1 MNSIVKSGFTILFIL
16 FVTNTFSQEFVY
28 IHEIIPEVVYD
39 IRYNSTDNF
48 MGKRVD
54 GYNKSV
60 AMLSKKASASLQK
73 VQDDLSGQG
82 YGLKIFDAYRPQK
95 AVNHFIRWAKI
106 SGDTITKSRYYPDL
120 SKSVLFELGYIAE
133 RSGHTRGSTLDLTM
147 VYKDSKEEV
156 DMGSPWDFFGDI
168 SHHGTGKISVE
179 QTANRNILLRTMEKH
194 GFRRYD
200 NEWWHYTLDDEPYPD
215 TYFNFDVE

>member
-1 MNSIVKSGFTILFIL
+1 MNSIVKSGFTILFSL

-54 GYNKSV
+54 GYHKSV
-60 AMLSKKASASLQK
+60 AVLSKKASASLQK

-215 TYFNFDVE
+215 TYFDFDVE